1 MDEFSGL
8 SAGDDFDDAP
18 MEVPPEENEGGDDT
32 SSSAEQE
39 TTQPEESPEQ
49 AEETPRQYAT
59 VVEFVEQFLVHA
71 IGYKM
76 STTPGQGLR
85 WDPEWHKYPMVV
97 YRLIALHE
105 AFEHAYAAGGSE
117 LSNWWVHH
125 FDAHMKVLLD
135 GDTGPFHAYDESGIS
150 SPPAPLPFSP
160 AEDSP
165 LLYGAPDGA

>member
-1 MDEFSGL
+1 MDEFSSL
-8 SAGDDFDDAP
+8 SAGDDFDDSP
-18 MEVPPEENEGGDDT
+18 MELPPEDDEGGAASSPAEQEST
-32 SSSAEQE
+32 EPAASSAE
-39 TTQPEESPEQ
+39 P
-49 AEETPRQYAT
+49 EETPRQYAT
-59 VVEFVEQFLVHA
+59 VVDFVEQFLVHA

>member
-1 MDEFSGL
+1 MDEFDDLG
-8 SAGDDFDDAP
+8 AGDDFDDAP
-18 MEVPPEENEGGDDT
+18 MELPPEDDDT
-32 SSSAEQE
+32 FSSTGQE
-39 TTQPEESPEQ
+39 AVEP
-49 AEETPRQYAT
+49 AAFEETEKAPRQYAN
-59 VVEFVEQFLVHA
+59 VVDFVEQFLVHA

-105 AFEHAYAAGGSE
+105 AFEHAYAEGGSE
-117 LSNWWVHH
+117 LSNWWLHH

-135 GDTGPFHAYDESGIS
+135 GDIGPFHAYDESGIS